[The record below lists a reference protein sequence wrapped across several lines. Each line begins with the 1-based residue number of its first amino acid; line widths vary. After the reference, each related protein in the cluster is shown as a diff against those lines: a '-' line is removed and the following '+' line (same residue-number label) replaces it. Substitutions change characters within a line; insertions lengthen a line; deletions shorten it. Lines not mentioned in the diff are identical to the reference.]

1 MFLTYIH
8 SIVRDPFPEILI
20 HVPCIGYFV
29 QPVFPPFLICVVF
42 GRRKLSYTDSFGTLH
57 SQRQHSY
64 RPAGQF
70 KIVFLTTLMAVHLF
84 KTKTRKISRRFL
96 HASHSYHLGTPY
108 WKFVCAR
115 SLSRGYAKTITKRY
129 TLEVCRLS

>member
-8 SIVRDPFPEILI
+8 PIVRDPFPEILI
-20 HVPCIGYFV
+20 HVPCFGYFV

-42 GRRKLSYTDSFGTLH
+42 GRGKLSYTDSFCPSARSTAKG
-57 SQRQHSY
+57 
-64 RPAGQF
+64 PAWQF
-70 KIVFLTTLMAVHLF
+70 KILSLTILMVIHLF
-84 KTKTRKISRRFL
+84 KTKTRKISRRRFPFK
-96 HASHSYHLGTPY
+96 SPGTPY

-129 TLEVCRLS
+129 TFEVCRLS